1 MTTDD
6 RRPCRVFVFSCAAV
20 LLFGCSL
27 PPMRGK
33 AEVGKDPYAVVA
45 ADGNG
50 GGDLYAVI
58 GAGNEVVQLT
68 WTPVREYAPA
78 LSPDGGML
86 AFLRQPPTGKPTIWI
101 INLLGAG
108 ERELPLPDSVSQTLQ
123 RVAWSPDSRT
133 VYAQSEVALWRWPA
147 PPARPVAEPVPPGER
162 ALADSAL
169 GVQLGSPAFASVVSC
184 DTAGSTLC
192 VETPDGQ
199 RQPLGAGAAAPTP
212 WGADSIAWIQ
222 DGAIEI
228 RPLRGGAA
236 RLVTLTGAAG
246 LSAITYFPG
255 R

>member
-1 MTTDD
+1 M
-6 RRPCRVFVFSCAAV
+6 FSCAAV

-68 WTPVREYAPA
+68 FTPVREYAPA

-86 AFLRQPPTGKPTIWI
+86 AFLRQPHTGNPTIWI

-108 ERELPLPDSVSQTLQ
+108 ERELPLPDSVSQTLT

-133 VYAQSEVALWRWPA
+133 VYAESETSLWRWPA
-147 PPARPVAEPVPPGER
+147 PPAKPRAEVVPPAER
-162 ALADSAL
+162 AQADSAL
-169 GVQLGSPAFASVVSC
+169 GVQLGSPAFASIVSC
-184 DTAGSTLC
+184 DTAGSSYC
-192 VETPDGQ
+192 VETPDGR
-199 RQPLGAGAAAPTP
+199 RQPLGAGASAPTA
-212 WGADSIAWIQ
+212 WGGDSVAWIR

-228 RPLRGGAA
+228 RPLKGGAA
-236 RLVTLTGAAG
+236 RLVKLEGREG
-246 LSAITYFPG
+246 LSGLTYFPG
-255 R
+255 AREQG

>member
-1 MTTDD
+1 
-6 RRPCRVFVFSCAAV
+6 V
-20 LLFGCSL
+20 LLIGCSL

-33 AEVGKDPYAVVA
+33 AVVGTDPYAVVA

-86 AFLRQPPTGKPTIWI
+86 AFLRQPPTGNPTIWI

-108 ERELPLPDSVSQTLQ
+108 ERELPLPDSVSQKLTRL
-123 RVAWSPDSRT
+123 AWSPDSRT
-133 VYAQSEVALWRWPA
+133 VYAESGVALWRWPA
-147 PPARPVAEPVPPGER
+147 PPARPVAQLVAPGER
-162 ALADSAL
+162 AQADSAL
-169 GVQLGSPAFASVVSC
+169 GVQLGSPAFASVVAC

-199 RQPLGAGAAAPTP
+199 RQPLAAGARAPTA
-212 WGADSIAWIQ
+212 WGADSVAWIQ
-222 DGAIEI
+222 DDVIEI
-228 RPLRGGAA
+228 RPLKGGAA
-236 RLVTLTGAAG
+236 RLVKLKGTEG
-246 LSAITYFPG
+246 LVGLTYFAG
-255 R
+255 TRD